1 MNKSKRFV
9 IGHSIL
15 MISSIVIFV
24 VMVFLQKEI
33 PFIYYALMLSI
44 GWNGGMVFC
53 NYWKL

>member
-33 PFIYYALMLSI
+33 PFIYYALILSI